1 MKIRLLLY
9 TIHKEIPDKNVKNE
23 TLKHTRKKKNH
34 KNIEQKNVNLEQ
46 KRNS

>member
-23 TLKHTRKKKNH
+23 TLKHVAKKPIKIL
-34 KNIEQKNVNLEQ
+34 KKNVNLEQ